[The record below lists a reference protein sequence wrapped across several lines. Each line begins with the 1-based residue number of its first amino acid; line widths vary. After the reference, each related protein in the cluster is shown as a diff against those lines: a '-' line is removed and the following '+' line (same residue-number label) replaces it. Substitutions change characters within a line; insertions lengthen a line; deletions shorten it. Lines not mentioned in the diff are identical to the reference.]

1 MDDSDRLLAIQM
13 LLHAQHLSLTA
24 VYIYPCGQSA
34 SEKRQHYQHAKLLH
48 GRCSEAG
55 AFRGAVTSM
64 ATLALVKGSLM
75 WLALTVCPLPR
86 PLRVVVFIWLRLV
99 CFMWGPCLDSSAEL
113 VCHESIRIEPQRWVQ
128 TQLQKQVWEDLRT
141 FRPLL
146 QMLFRLSIFAGV

>member
-55 AFRGAVTSM
+55 GFQGGGDFNGHIGSGEGEPDVVGTYGLSSPSTTAGGRIH
-64 ATLALVKGSLM
+64 LAKTCMLHVGSL
-75 WLALTVCPLPR
+75 P
-86 PLRVVVFIWLRLV
+86 
-99 CFMWGPCLDSSAEL
+99 
-113 VCHESIRIEPQRWVQ
+113 
-128 TQLQKQVWEDLRT
+128 
-141 FRPLL
+141 
-146 QMLFRLSIFAGV
+146 